1 MSECRLFSA
10 MALCAAALL
19 PAPLQ
24 AGAPL
29 SVTTAEVRYDETGI
43 TLELTGLITARDLV
57 SAGFA
62 NPGQVL
68 AVYPEAGAS
77 VAAGDLLAEQDPT
90 QAREALRA
98 AKAALVAAD
107 AALLREEREVSRDRE
122 LSRQGYVSQAQ
133 LDAAEEALTTARAS
147 ARQAAAR
154 VDAAAKALEETR
166 LTARVAAVV
175 LSREAEAGQVVGAAQ
190 PVLELAGLEGR
201 DAVFVA
207 PADYNL
213 TALPGT
219 RIELTTIEPPNR
231 RFTAE
236 VHQVAPM
243 IDSNTGGIRVTLRLS
258 EEAAGQVMLNE
269 PVEGHLPVGIGRAA
283 GLPAGALVRGQ
294 GGPAVWVLG
303 DDGFASLTPVRVAH
317 YTSERVFLAEGLPEG
332 ARVVVRGAAQLFPG
346 RALRVQD
353 AQE

>member
-1 MSECRLFSA
+1 MSACRLLFTAVVSCL
-10 MALCAAALL
+10 ALAL
-19 PAPLQ
+19 PLA

-29 SVTTAEVRYDETGI
+29 TVTTAEVHYDDTGI

-57 SAGFA
+57 TAGFA
-62 NPGQVL
+62 NAGQVL
-68 AVYPEAGAS
+68 AVYPEAGAE
-77 VAAGDLLAEQDPT
+77 VAVGDLLAEQDPT

-98 AKAALVAAD
+98 AEAALAAAD
-107 AALLREEREVSRDRE
+107 AALLREEREIARDRE

-133 LDAAEEALTTARAS
+133 LDVAEEALTSARATS
-147 ARQAAAR
+147 AQAASR
-154 VDAAAKALEETR
+154 VDAAQKALAETR

-175 LSREAEAGQVVGAAQ
+175 LSRQAEAGQVVGAAQ

-207 PADYNL
+207 PAHYNL

-219 RIELTTIEPPNR
+219 EVILSTIEPPNR
-231 RFTAE
+231 SFTAE

-243 IDSNTGGIRVTLRLS
+243 IDSNTGGIRVTLRLPD
-258 EEAAGQVMLNE
+258 EAAGQVMLNE

-283 GLPAGALVRGQ
+283 GIPAQALVRGQ

-303 DDGFASLTPVRVAH
+303 ADGFASLTPVRVAH
-317 YTSERVFLAEGLPEG
+317 YTSDRVFVAEGLSEG
-332 ARVVVRGAAQLFPG
+332 ARVIVKGAAQLFPG
-346 RALRVQD
+346 RALQVQD
-353 AQE
+353 VQE